1 MNANQLDKT
10 LEELRKVKME
20 LAKANSLL
28 QFAAWAHSIGP
39 CSSEL
44 TDLITLAHETQ
55 SLERWNEVFAMKTS
69 EEVT

>member
-1 MNANQLDKT
+1 MNANQLDGVF
-10 LEELRKVKME
+10 EELRVTKMQ

-28 QFAAWAHSIGP
+28 QFGAWAHSIGP

-69 EEVT
+69 EEVA

>member
-1 MNANQLDKT
+1 MNAKNLDGVF
-10 LEELRKVKME
+10 EELRVTKMQ
-20 LAKANSLL
+20 LAKASSLL

-55 SLERWNEVFAMKTS
+55 SLERWNEAFALKSS
-69 EEVT
+69 EEVA